1 MYQRAS
7 LSVTVM
13 LIRPI
18 KHEPCF
24 LVLFP
29 FFAPIISLY
38 LKSRDMT
45 H

>member
-24 LVLFP
+24 WCYFLF
-29 FFAPIISLY
+29 LH
-38 LKSRDMT
+38 L
-45 H
+45 